1 MRRGEGRERGVGEF
15 FKQRRHGCLGAMT
28 DGLGCGHLLL
38 CRGGLPCS
46 TMSVLYWFPAS
57 LQQHATFRHLCA
69 SLLVCTVCA
78 CLRAR
83 GASGM
88 VHFFSVQAARR
99 DAGTR
104 AKCGVASWLRPGLV
118 TGRTVADGAVRQAA
132 VAVSVRAYVTV
143 VACVR
148 CGCFSRPRV
157 RASCMLLYR
166 FQLLADGGGGHA
178 TERSMSLPTQTRPS
192 VLQCI
197 TRIDRSRRKDT
208 VEMQSI
214 A

>member
-1 MRRGEGRERGVGEF
+1 MGEF

-38 CRGGLPCS
+38 CRGGLACS

-104 AKCGVASWLRPGLV
+104 AKCGVASWVGN
-118 TGRTVADGAVRQAA
+118 G
-132 VAVSVRAYVTV
+132 S
-143 VACVR
+143 
-148 CGCFSRPRV
+148 
-157 RASCMLLYR
+157 
-166 FQLLADGGGGHA
+166 DGGG
-178 TERSMSLPTQTRPS
+178 
-192 VLQCI
+192 
-197 TRIDRSRRKDT
+197 RRRASSSCRCFRARLRNGRRVCPLRVFLKAKGQGF
-208 VEMQSI
+208 VHV
-214 A
+214 AL